1 MYPDFSDRPRAD
13 RQQNQMSTITLR
25 KLPQELIPILE
36 ANEAE
41 LEGIILESIVLELV
55 RQQRISTGKAAELL
69 GISKWEFVQLLG
81 QNNIPYF
88 TESSKELVAQVEIVQ
103 RILGEQR

>member
-1 MYPDFSDRPRAD
+1 MITIVPRSPAK
-13 RQQNQMSTITLR
+13 S
-25 KLPQELIPILE
+25 
-36 ANEAE
+36 NEYNNPE
-41 LEGIILESIVLELV
+41 LEPTP
-55 RQQRISTGKAAELL
+55 RINTYPGSERGRIRRTNSAELL

-88 TESSKELVAQVEIVQ
+88 TESSEELVAQVETVQ

>member
-1 MYPDFSDRPRAD
+1 
-13 RQQNQMSTITLR
+13 MSTITLR

-36 ANEAE
+36 ANDAE
-41 LEGIILESIVLELV
+41 LEGRILELIVLELV

-88 TESSKELVAQVEIVQ
+88 TGSLLPILV
-103 RILGEQR
+103 L

>member
-1 MYPDFSDRPRAD
+1 LYPD
-13 RQQNQMSTITLR
+13 RQQNQMSTITLIL

-41 LEGIILESIVLELV
+41 LEGRILELIVLELV

-88 TESSKELVAQVEIVQ
+88 TESSKELVAQVETVQ

>member
-1 MYPDFSDRPRAD
+1 MYPD
-13 RQQNQMSTITLR
+13 RQPNQMSTITLSLN
-25 KLPQELIPILE
+25 LPQELIPILE

-41 LEGIILESIVLELV
+41 LEGRILELIVLELV

-88 TESSKELVAQVEIVQ
+88 TESSKELVAEVWNISL
-103 RILGEQR
+103 I

>member
-1 MYPDFSDRPRAD
+1 LYPDRPP
-13 RQQNQMSTITLR
+13 NQMSTITLSLN
-25 KLPQELIPILE
+25 LPQELIPILE

-41 LEGIILESIVLELV
+41 LEGRILELIVLELV

-88 TESSKELVAQVEIVQ
+88 TESSEELVAQVETVQ

>member
-1 MYPDFSDRPRAD
+1 
-13 RQQNQMSTITLR
+13 MSTITLSL

-41 LEGIILESIVLELV
+41 LEGRILELIVLELV

-81 QNNIPYF
+81 QNKIPYF
-88 TESSKELVAQVEIVQ
+88 TESSKELVAQVETVQ